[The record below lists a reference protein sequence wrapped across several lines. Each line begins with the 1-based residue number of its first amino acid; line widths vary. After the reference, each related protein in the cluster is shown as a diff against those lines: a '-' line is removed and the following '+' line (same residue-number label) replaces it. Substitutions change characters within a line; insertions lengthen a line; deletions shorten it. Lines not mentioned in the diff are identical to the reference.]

1 MDLSKIILNSIK
13 YPFKNIA
20 KLPII
25 FILFILIAIIP
36 IGKLLNN
43 NYMMLIGG
51 IAFFVFILIVPGY
64 FLNII
69 KIGSR
74 ESAMFPSLN
83 LVNNIYDSI
92 RVLVLR
98 MVYMIVPVA
107 MFFILLSTVAPAS
120 FNLLNDFK
128 ILSFLATFG
137 LLLVII
143 LVTYLIFEFLLFFAK
158 ARLAYHNSLSE
169 ALKVNKVIEDIRNIG
184 ILNIIKWIVAMIVL
198 AIVVSVVS
206 SFVITIPYVG
216 ILIDI
221 CVIVPI
227 MESIASYSVGLLY
240 SNIT

>member
-184 ILNIIKWIVAMIVL
+184 IFNIIKWVVAMIAL

>member
-184 ILNIIKWIVAMIVL
+184 IFNIIKWVVAMIVL

>member
-1 MDLSKIILNSIK
+1 MDLSKIIFNSIK

-25 FILFILIAIIP
+25 FTLFILIAIIP

-43 NYMMLIGG
+43 NYLMLIGG

-74 ESAMFPSLN
+74 ESAMFPSFN
-83 LVNNIYDSI
+83 LVNDIYDSI
-92 RVLVLR
+92 MVLVLR

-143 LVTYLIFEFLLFFAK
+143 LVTYLLFEFLLFFAK

-184 ILNIIKWIVAMIVL
+184 IFNIIKWVLAMIAL

>member
-1 MDLSKIILNSIK
+1 MDLSKIIFNSIK

-25 FILFILIAIIP
+25 FTLFILIAIIP

-43 NYMMLIGG
+43 NYLMLIGG

-74 ESAMFPSLN
+74 ESAMFPSFN
-83 LVNNIYDSI
+83 LVNDIYDSI

-143 LVTYLIFEFLLFFAK
+143 LVTYLLFEFLLFFAK

-184 ILNIIKWIVAMIVL
+184 IFNIIKWVLAMIAL

>member
-1 MDLSKIILNSIK
+1 MDLSKIIFNSIK

-25 FILFILIAIIP
+25 FTLFILIAIIP

-43 NYMMLIGG
+43 DYLVFIGV

-74 ESAMFPSLN
+74 ESAMFPSFN
-83 LVNNIYDSI
+83 LVNDIYDSI
-92 RVLVLR
+92 RVLALR

-158 ARLAYHNSLSE
+158 ARMAYHNSLSE

-184 ILNIIKWIVAMIVL
+184 IFNIIKWIVAMIVL

-206 SFVITIPYVG
+206 SFVLTIPYVG
-216 ILIDI
+216 ILIDL

>member
-1 MDLSKIILNSIK
+1 M
-13 YPFKNIA
+13 
-20 KLPII
+20 
-25 FILFILIAIIP
+25 
-36 IGKLLNN
+36 
-43 NYMMLIGG
+43 
-51 IAFFVFILIVPGY
+51 
-64 FLNII
+64 
-69 KIGSR
+69 
-74 ESAMFPSLN
+74 
-83 LVNNIYDSI
+83 
-92 RVLVLR
+92 VLVLR

-143 LVTYLIFEFLLFFAK
+143 LVTYLLFEFLLFFAK

-184 ILNIIKWIVAMIVL
+184 IFNIIKWVLAMIAL

>member
-1 MDLSKIILNSIK
+1 MDLSKIIFNSIK

-25 FILFILIAIIP
+25 FTLFILIAIIP

-43 NYMMLIGG
+43 NYLMLIGG

-74 ESAMFPSLN
+74 ESAMFPSFN
-83 LVNNIYDSI
+83 LVNDIYDSI
-92 RVLVLR
+92 MVLVLR

-143 LVTYLIFEFLLFFAK
+143 LVTYLLFEFLLFFAK

-169 ALKVNKVIEDIRNIG
+169 ALKVNKVIS
-184 ILNIIKWIVAMIVL
+184 LKA
-198 AIVVSVVS
+198 
-206 SFVITIPYVG
+206 
-216 ILIDI
+216 
-221 CVIVPI
+221 
-227 MESIASYSVGLLY
+227 
-240 SNIT
+240 

>member
-1 MDLSKIILNSIK
+1 MDLSKIIFNSIK

-25 FILFILIAIIP
+25 FTLFILIAIIP
-36 IGKLLNN
+36 IGKLLDN
-43 NYMMLIGG
+43 NYLVFIGV

-74 ESAMFPSLN
+74 ESAMFPSFN
-83 LVNNIYDSI
+83 LVNDIYDSI
-92 RVLVLR
+92 RVLALR

-107 MFFILLSTVAPAS
+107 VFFILLSTVAPAS
-120 FNLLNDFK
+120 FNFLNDLK
-128 ILSFLATFG
+128 ILNFLATFG

-184 ILNIIKWIVAMIVL
+184 IFNIIKWIVAMIVL

>member
-1 MDLSKIILNSIK
+1 MDFSKIILNSIK

-184 ILNIIKWIVAMIVL
+184 IFNIIKWVVAMIAL

>member
-1 MDLSKIILNSIK
+1 
-13 YPFKNIA
+13 
-20 KLPII
+20 
-25 FILFILIAIIP
+25 
-36 IGKLLNN
+36 
-43 NYMMLIGG
+43 MLIGG
-51 IAFFVFILIVPGY
+51 IAFFVFILIVTGY

-74 ESAMFPSLN
+74 ESAMFPSFN
-83 LVNNIYDSI
+83 LVNDIYDSI
-92 RVLVLR
+92 MVLVLR

-143 LVTYLIFEFLLFFAK
+143 LVTYLLFEFLLFFAK

-184 ILNIIKWIVAMIVL
+184 IFNIIKWVLAMIAL

>member
-1 MDLSKIILNSIK
+1 MDFSKIILNSIK

-25 FILFILIAIIP
+25 FTLFILIAIIP

-43 NYMMLIGG
+43 NYLMLIGG
-51 IAFFVFILIVPGY
+51 VAFFVFILIVPGY

-74 ESAMFPSLN
+74 ESAMFPSFN
-83 LVNNIYDSI
+83 LVNDIYDSI

-120 FNLLNDFK
+120 FNFLNDFK

-184 ILNIIKWIVAMIVL
+184 IFNIIKWVVAMIVL

-216 ILIDI
+216 ILIDL
-221 CVIVPI
+221 CVIIPI

>member
-158 ARLAYHNSLSE
+158 ARLAYYNSLSE

-184 ILNIIKWIVAMIVL
+184 IFNIIKWVVAMIAL

>member
-1 MDLSKIILNSIK
+1 
-13 YPFKNIA
+13 
-20 KLPII
+20 
-25 FILFILIAIIP
+25 
-36 IGKLLNN
+36 
-43 NYMMLIGG
+43 MLIGG

-74 ESAMFPSLN
+74 ESAMFPSFN
-83 LVNNIYDSI
+83 LVNDIYDSI
-92 RVLVLR
+92 MVLVLR

-143 LVTYLIFEFLLFFAK
+143 LVTYLLFEFLLFFAK

-184 ILNIIKWIVAMIVL
+184 IFNIIKWVLAMIAL

>member
-1 MDLSKIILNSIK
+1 MDFSKIIFNSIK

-25 FILFILIAIIP
+25 FTLFILIAIIP
-36 IGKLLNN
+36 IGKLLDN
-43 NYMMLIGG
+43 NYLVLIGV
-51 IAFFVFILIVPGY
+51 IAFFAFILIVPGY

-83 LVNNIYDSI
+83 LVNDIYDSI

-107 MFFILLSTVAPAS
+107 VFFILLSTVAPAS

-128 ILSFLATFG
+128 ILSFIATFG
-137 LLLVII
+137 LLLFVILI
-143 LVTYLIFEFLLFFAK
+143 TYLIFEFLLFFAK
-158 ARLAYHNSLSE
+158 ARLAYLNSLSE

-184 ILNIIKWIVAMIVL
+184 IINIIKWAIAMVVL
-198 AIVVSVVS
+198 FIVVSVVS
-206 SFVITIPYVG
+206 SFVLTIPYVG

-221 CVIVPI
+221 CIIVPI

>member
-1 MDLSKIILNSIK
+1 MDLSKIIFNSIK

-25 FILFILIAIIP
+25 FTLFILIAIIP

-43 NYMMLIGG
+43 NYLMLIGG

-64 FLNII
+64 FLNSI

-74 ESAMFPSLN
+74 ESAMFPSFN
-83 LVNNIYDSI
+83 LVNDIYDSI
-92 RVLVLR
+92 MVLVLR

-143 LVTYLIFEFLLFFAK
+143 LVTYLLFEFLLFFAK

-184 ILNIIKWIVAMIVL
+184 IFNIIKWVLAMIAL

>member
-1 MDLSKIILNSIK
+1 MDLSKIIFNSIK

-25 FILFILIAIIP
+25 FTLFILIAIIP

-43 NYMMLIGG
+43 NYLMLIGG

-74 ESAMFPSLN
+74 ESAMFPSFN
-83 LVNNIYDSI
+83 LVNDIYDSI
-92 RVLVLR
+92 MVLVLR

-137 LLLVII
+137 LLIVII
-143 LVTYLIFEFLLFFAK
+143 LVTYLLFEFLLFFAK

-184 ILNIIKWIVAMIVL
+184 IFNIIKWVLAMIAL